1 MEEVLVKCER
11 LDHFGRGIGY
21 VLGKIIFVSDLLPN
35 EEALVKIILDKK
47 SIWLVKL
54 FS

>member
-21 VLGKIIFVSDLLPN
+21 VSGKIIFVSNLLPN
-35 EEALVKIILDKK
+35 EE
-47 SIWLVKL
+47 
-54 FS
+54 

>member
-21 VLGKIIFVSDLLPN
+21 VLGKIIFVHN
-35 EEALVKIILDKK
+35 IKRKAGILWKK
-47 SIWLVKL
+47 LKRML
-54 FS
+54 KK